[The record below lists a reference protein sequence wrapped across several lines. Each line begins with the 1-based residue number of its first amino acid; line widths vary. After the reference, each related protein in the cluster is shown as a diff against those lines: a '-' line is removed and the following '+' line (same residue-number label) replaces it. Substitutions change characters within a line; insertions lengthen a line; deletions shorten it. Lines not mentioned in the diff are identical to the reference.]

1 MNIATKY
8 RTNAKGSGRIIA
20 TGTIEGKRRQA
31 TVPYDHS
38 ISRNRNHGRAAAALA
53 NKASQ
58 AEQRR
63 LSTSVTTVQASW
75 TDNGNEGF
83 VFTFPDN

>member
-38 ISRNRNHGRAAAALA
+38 ISRNRNHGRAA
-53 NKASQ
+53 
-58 AEQRR
+58 
-63 LSTSVTTVQASW
+63 LSGTLVTR
-75 TDNGNEGF
+75 
-83 VFTFPDN
+83 